1 MKTTVHAADAPR
13 GRPLKQT
20 DPTYSARDSAD
31 DKITQATKSIQAA
44 MFCQVHNH
52 VCYKK
57 YNSTCGVYTPDL
69 ILKHVQKLM
78 SFIFDSLHLL
88 I

>member
-1 MKTTVHAADAPR
+1 MKTTVHAADALR

-44 MFCQVHNH
+44 MFCQVHNCM
-52 VCYKK
+52 CYEK
-57 YNSTCGVYTPDL
+57 YNGTCGVYTLDL
-69 ILKHVQKLM
+69 ILEHAQKLV
-78 SFIFDSLHLL
+78 SFVFDSLRLL

>member
-1 MKTTVHAADAPR
+1 MTVCAADALR
-13 GRPLKQT
+13 SRPPKRIDLI
-20 DPTYSARDSAD
+20 YSARDLAD

-52 VCYKK
+52 MCYEK
-57 YNSTCGVYTPDL
+57 YNGTCGIYTPDL
-69 ILKHVQKLM
+69 ILEHAQKLVSSM
-78 SFIFDSLHLL
+78 FDSLHLL